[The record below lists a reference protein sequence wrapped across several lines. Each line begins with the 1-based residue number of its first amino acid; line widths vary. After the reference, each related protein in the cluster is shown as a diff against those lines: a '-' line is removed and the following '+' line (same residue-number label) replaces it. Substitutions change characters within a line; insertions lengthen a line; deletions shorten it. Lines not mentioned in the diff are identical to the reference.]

1 MYTYELRANARK
13 NRSTLSKHPQWSP
26 RPSRCTRISFPM
38 FQSHCLFQC
47 FDCHLETELGR
58 TRTSQHEDCFTLISL
73 VFAIFGWISGRLVHT
88 NDRISDTYHH
98 IPPKNSRFW
107 QRTQWWTSDNTQT
120 RARVQETGVLFW
132 MVFGLFHPGS
142 VLLYP
147 QVCGSQQENAWTM
160 IWRKSLKMS
169 QVSQV
174 IMHHRC
180 PFPIGWL
187 INRGVWRNPF
197 NTR

>member
-1 MYTYELRANARK
+1 MYTYELRANVRK
-13 NRSTLSKHPQWSP
+13 NRCILSKHPQWSP

-58 TRTSQHEDCFTLISL
+58 TRTSQHEDCFTLISV
-73 VFAIFGWISGRLVHT
+73 VFAIFGLISGRLVHT
-88 NDRISDTYHH
+88 NDSISDTYHR
-98 IPPKNSRFW
+98 IPPKTLLTEKAMVNVG
-107 QRTQWWTSDNTQT
+107 QTQT
-120 RARVQETGVLFW
+120 RASVQETQVLFW
-132 MVFGLFHPGS
+132 IVFGLFHPGS

-147 QVCGSQQENAWTM
+147 QVCGSQQENAWTR

-174 IMHHRC
+174 IMHDTAEDWYWTYWTYWTLVV
-180 PFPIGWL
+180 F
-187 INRGVWRNPF
+187 
-197 NTR
+197 